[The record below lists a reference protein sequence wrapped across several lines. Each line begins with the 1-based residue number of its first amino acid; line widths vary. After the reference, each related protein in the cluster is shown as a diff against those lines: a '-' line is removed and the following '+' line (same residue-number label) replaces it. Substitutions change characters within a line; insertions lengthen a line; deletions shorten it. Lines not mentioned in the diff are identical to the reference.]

1 MVAKVQGFG
10 RQSSKK
16 GCEQVDGRQSS
27 VEQLCSASMV
37 ARVQGCVRSD
47 LNEKLLLR
55 QTFDTNHT
63 VKSGLYSSAGAVF
76 PNMRA
81 PIAAMPWNGVLKLY
95 YYLFNSRSRSDD
107 LTSTP
112 LIGRRRTGMTT
123 TLGCF
128 LDGAPNLIGAL
139 IYQGSKSI
147 LRRV

>member
-1 MVAKVQGFG
+1 MLA
-10 RQSSKK
+10 
-16 GCEQVDGRQSS
+16 D
-27 VEQLCSASMV
+27 MV

-107 LTSTP
+107 LTSAP